1 MPQPPLAK
9 PTNSRSVLIGVTM
22 YGRSQDGKFEL
33 PGDYIDAVRRA
44 GGIPVLL
51 TPGEAQRDALFDRLD
66 GLVLTGGG
74 DIAPAEYGS
83 PGHATIRNVNPER
96 DASELYLAKRAVDA
110 QLPMLA
116 ICRGLQIVNVAYGG
130 TLHENVPDVYDESVV
145 HRAPP
150 RRPTPHCIRVSPN
163 SRLAA
168 VTRDTEFTCQS
179 WHHQAVKDLAPE
191 FVAIAHADDGLI
203 EAIESPRYPQLL
215 CVQWHPELTAADDPI
230 QQRLFEQLVAFAQQR
245 GGEGV

>member
-1 MPQPPLAK
+1 MSQPPSAK
-9 PTNSRSVLIGVTM
+9 PTNNPPVLIGVTT
-22 YGRSQDGKFEL
+22 YGRNEDGRFEL

-44 GGIPVLL
+44 GGMPVLL
-51 TPGEAQRDALFDRLD
+51 TPGEAQRDALFERLD

-74 DIAPAEYGS
+74 DVAPAQYGS
-83 PGHATIRNVNPER
+83 PGHATIYMVDPER

-110 QLPMLA
+110 QLPTLA

-130 TLHENVPDVYDESVV
+130 TLHENVPDAYGDSVL

-150 RRPTPHCIRVSPN
+150 RRPTPHRIRVSAD

-179 WHHQAVKDLAPE
+179 WHHQAVKNLAPE
-191 FVAIAHADDGLI
+191 FVVSAQADDGLI
-203 EAIESPRYPQLL
+203 EAIESPRYPRLV
-215 CVQWHPELTAADDPI
+215 CVQWHPELTAAEDPI
-230 QQRLFEQLVAFAQQR
+230 QQRLFEQLVVFAQQR
-245 GGEGV
+245 GGVGV

>member
-1 MPQPPLAK
+1 MSNPPA
-9 PTNSRSVLIGVTM
+9 LIGVTT
-22 YGRSQDGKFEL
+22 YGRSEDGKFSL

-51 TPGEAQRDALFDRLD
+51 PPGEAQRDALFDRLD
-66 GLVLTGGG
+66 GLVLAGGG

-83 PGHATIRNVNPER
+83 AGHATIYMVDPER

-110 QLPMLA
+110 QLPTLA

-130 TLHENVPDVYDESVV
+130 TLHENVSDQYGESVV

-150 RRPTPHCIRVSPN
+150 RHATPHRVRVNAN

-179 WHHQAVKDLAPE
+179 WHHQAVKNLAADFEP
-191 FVAIAHADDGLI
+191 AAHADDGLI
-203 EAIESPRYPQLL
+203 EAIESPRFPHLL
-215 CVQWHPELTAADDPI
+215 CVQWHPELTAAEDPI
-230 QQRLFEQLVAFAQQR
+230 QQRLFKQLVVDAQQR
-245 GGEGV
+245 GGVGV